1 MPVYQFEAMDRTGQE
16 IRDVIDAPS
25 EEEAQNTIRQMGY
38 FVTKLSL
45 KKGVQAKAVGKKRKR
60 PFAMGGAKTKHI
72 CTFTRQLSI
81 LQDAGLPI
89 LRSLKILENNQKPGK
104 LKNALMDV
112 CDEIETGST
121 LSESMSKCPKVFS
134 RLYVNMVKAG
144 EAGGALETILQRLSE
159 FLERSESLKRK
170 VKGAM
175 IYPVAVVCV
184 AIGILAGIMF
194 FIVPTFKKMFDE
206 FELKLPAAT
215 QLLMAMSEYVVS
227 YYWLMFLLPICCWL
241 VGKIIRKF
249 KHGRM
254 GYDQF
259 IIKVP
264 LFGGLIEKNILARTT
279 RTLGT
284 LVTSG
289 VPILEALNI
298 TRETSGNAMFERIF
312 TKVTEA
318 IREGEVISKPM
329 KENSVPG
336 FHPLALFYWA
346 WTGAFP
352 GIMIMSVALTSGRGV
367 NAKKDASGQIVK
379 AVVKKGAKADDG
391 SALIMVGLM
400 GIGIGVVVATL
411 LYLMKMNSRVM
422 DDLVVNMI
430 DVGEETGE
438 LDTMLYKIADNYDEE
453 VSVMTEGLTKL
464 IEPML
469 IVFLGVAVGFIVISL
484 FMPLISLITG
494 LSGPG
499 K

>member
-1 MPVYQFEAMDRTGQE
+1 MPMYQFEAMDRTGQE
-16 IRDVIDAPS
+16 IKDVIEATT

-45 KKGVQAKAVGKKRKR
+45 KKGAAAKAGVGQKKKR

-89 LRSLKILENNQKPGK
+89 LRSLRILENNIKGGK
-104 LKNALMDV
+104 LKNALMDI

-121 LSESMSKCPKVFS
+121 LSEAMSKCPKVFS
-134 RLYVNMVKAG
+134 RLYVNMIKAG
-144 EAGGALETILQRLSE
+144 EAGGALETILQRLAE
-159 FLERSESLKRK
+159 FLERAESLKRK

-175 IYPVAVVCV
+175 IYPVAVVLV
-184 AIGILAGIMF
+184 ATGILAGIMY
-194 FIVPTFKKMFDE
+194 FIVPTFKKMFEE
-206 FELKLPAAT
+206 FELTLPAPT
-215 QLLMAMSEYVVS
+215 LLLMAMSDYVVN
-227 YYWLMFLLPICCWL
+227 YWWLMLLLPVVIWL
-241 VGKIIRKF
+241 IGKLIRKF

-254 GYDQF
+254 GYDMF

-264 LFGGLIEKNILARTT
+264 IFGSLVEKNILARTT

-298 TRETSGNAMFERIF
+298 TRETSGNAMFERIYS
-312 TKVTEA
+312 KVSDA
-318 IREGEVISKPM
+318 IREGETIAKPM
-329 KENSVPG
+329 KENSYMG
-336 FHPLALFYWA
+336 FHPLALFYWM
-346 WTGAFP
+346 WMGAFP
-352 GIMIMSVALTSGRGV
+352 GIMMLSVAVTAGRGAGK
-367 NAKKDASGQIVK
+367 NAEGKVTQAG
-379 AVVKKGAKADDG
+379 GATQLLFMSLGA
-391 SALIMVGLM
+391 
-400 GIGIGVVVATL
+400 IGVGAFVCAA
-411 LYLMKMNSRVM
+411 LYMLKTRARVI
-422 DDLVVNMI
+422 DDLVVNMV

-453 VSVMTEGLTKL
+453 VRVMTEGLTKL
-464 IEPML
+464 IEPLL

-484 FMPLISLITG
+484 FMPLISLITS
-494 LSGPG
+494 LS